1 MFASEV
7 LLWLGLFSLV
17 AFMYSAV
24 GHGGASGYLA
34 LLSLY
39 DVVPE
44 YMKPI
49 ALVLNMLVSGIAFFQ
64 FYRQGHFLWRLF
76 LPIAIFSVPMA
87 YWGGLTPLKDLWYQ
101 RGLGIFLVISVV
113 MLLWPKRTETPAMFP
128 LADSNSGTSGTD
140 APDSV
145 NKRVGWWNKK
155 TGVAAF
161 MGAVIGYVSGLLG
174 IGGGILLSP
183 VLLMIRWTHQKQ
195 TAAISAAFIFVNSAA
210 GLYGFV
216 QQHTPW
222 ITTAQKLGG
231 TTDTMLAGRCAFGD
245 PWFQVL
251 SILSVLILPVLLG
264 GLFGSWYGAKKF
276 NQTAMKYIL
285 CVVLLI
291 AAIKLLL

>member
-1 MFASEV
+1 M
-7 LLWLGLFSLV
+7 GLFFVV
-17 AFMYSAV
+17 AFLYSAV

-34 LLSLY
+34 LLSLH
-39 DVVPE
+39 DIAPE

-49 ALVLNMLVSGIAFFQ
+49 ALVLNLLVSGMAFIQ

-76 LPIAIFSVPMA
+76 LPIALFSVPMA

-101 RGLGIFLVISVV
+101 RGLGVFLLVSVA
-113 MLLWPKRTETPAMFP
+113 MMLWPR
-128 LADSNSGTSGTD
+128 DSGVGQGTSSNDGDVSNNGGGTL
-140 APDSV
+140 
-145 NKRVGWWNKK
+145 WNRQ
-155 TGVAAF
+155 TGIAAF

-183 VLLMIRWTHQKQ
+183 VLLMIRWTQQKQ

-210 GLYGFV
+210 GLLGFV

-222 ITTAQKLGG
+222 IMDSQRTGG
-231 TTDTMLAGRCAFGD
+231 EADAEMAGRCAFGD
-245 PWFQVL
+245 PWFAVVA
-251 SILSVLILPVLLG
+251 ILSVLILPVLLG

-276 NQTAMKYIL
+276 NQTVMKYIL

-291 AAIKLLL
+291 AAFKLLLP

>member
-1 MFASEV
+1 M
-7 LLWLGLFSLV
+7 LGLGGLTWVGLFFVV
-17 AFMYSAV
+17 AFLYSAV

-34 LLSLY
+34 LLSLH
-39 DVVPE
+39 DIAPE

-49 ALVLNMLVSGIAFFQ
+49 ALVLNLLVSGMAFIQ

-76 LPIAIFSVPMA
+76 LPIALFSVPMA

-101 RGLGIFLVISVV
+101 RGLGVFLLVSVA
-113 MLLWPKRTETPAMFP
+113 MMLWPR
-128 LADSNSGTSGTD
+128 DSGVGQGTSTTDGDVSNNGGGTL
-140 APDSV
+140 
-145 NKRVGWWNKK
+145 WNRQ
-155 TGVAAF
+155 TGIAAF

-183 VLLMIRWTHQKQ
+183 VLLMIRWTQQKQ

-210 GLYGFV
+210 GLLGFV

-222 ITTAQKLGG
+222 IIDSQKTGG
-231 TTDTMLAGRCAFGD
+231 VADAEMAGRCAFGD
-245 PWFQVL
+245 PWFAVVA
-251 SILSVLILPVLLG
+251 ILSVLILPVLLG

-276 NQTAMKYIL
+276 DQTVMKYIL

-291 AAIKLLL
+291 AAIKLLLP

>member
-1 MFASEV
+1 M
-7 LLWLGLFSLV
+7 GLFFVV
-17 AFMYSAV
+17 AFLYSAV

-34 LLSLY
+34 LLSLH
-39 DVVPE
+39 DIAPE

-49 ALVLNMLVSGIAFFQ
+49 ALVLNMLVSGMAFIQ

-76 LPIAIFSVPMA
+76 LPIALFSVPMA

-101 RGLGIFLVISVV
+101 RGLGVFLLVSVA
-113 MLLWPKRTETPAMFP
+113 MMLWPR
-128 LADSNSGTSGTD
+128 DSGVGQGTSSNDGDVSNNGGGTL
-140 APDSV
+140 
-145 NKRVGWWNKK
+145 WNRQ
-155 TGVAAF
+155 TGIAAF

-183 VLLMIRWTHQKQ
+183 VLLMIRWTQQKQ

-210 GLYGFV
+210 GLLGFV

-222 ITTAQKLGG
+222 IMDSQRTGG
-231 TTDTMLAGRCAFGD
+231 EADAEMAGRCAFGD
-245 PWFQVL
+245 PWFAVVA
-251 SILSVLILPVLLG
+251 ILSVLILPVLLG

-276 NQTAMKYIL
+276 NQTVMKYIL

-291 AAIKLLL
+291 AAIKLLLP

>member
-1 MFASEV
+1 M
-7 LLWLGLFSLV
+7 GLFFVV
-17 AFMYSAV
+17 AFLYSAV

-34 LLSLY
+34 LLSLH
-39 DVVPE
+39 DIAPE

-49 ALVLNMLVSGIAFFQ
+49 ALVLNLLVSGMAFIQ

-76 LPIAIFSVPMA
+76 LPIALFSVPMA

-101 RGLGIFLVISVV
+101 RGLGVFLLVSVA
-113 MLLWPKRTETPAMFP
+113 MMLWPR
-128 LADSNSGTSGTD
+128 DSGVGQGTSSNDGDVSNNGGGTL
-140 APDSV
+140 
-145 NKRVGWWNKK
+145 WNRQ
-155 TGVAAF
+155 TGIAAF

-183 VLLMIRWTHQKQ
+183 VLLMIRWTQQKQ

-210 GLYGFV
+210 GLLGFV

-222 ITTAQKLGG
+222 IIDSQKTGG
-231 TTDTMLAGRCAFGD
+231 VADAEMAGRCAFGD
-245 PWFQVL
+245 PWFAVVA
-251 SILSVLILPVLLG
+251 IFSVLILPVLLG

-276 NQTAMKYIL
+276 DQTVMKYIL

-291 AAIKLLL
+291 AAIKLLLP

>member
-1 MFASEV
+1 M
-7 LLWLGLFSLV
+7 LGLGGLTWVGLFFVV
-17 AFMYSAV
+17 AFLYSAV

-34 LLSLY
+34 LLSLH
-39 DVVPE
+39 DIAPE

-49 ALVLNMLVSGIAFFQ
+49 ALVLNLLVSGMAFIQ

-76 LPIAIFSVPMA
+76 LPIALFSVPMA

-101 RGLGIFLVISVV
+101 RGLGVFLLVSVA
-113 MLLWPKRTETPAMFP
+113 MMLWPR
-128 LADSNSGTSGTD
+128 DSGVGQGTSSNDGD
-140 APDSV
+140 VS
-145 NKRVGWWNKK
+145 NNGGGKLWNRQ
-155 TGVAAF
+155 TGIAAF

-183 VLLMIRWTHQKQ
+183 VLLMIRWTQQKQ

-210 GLYGFV
+210 GLLGFV

-222 ITTAQKLGG
+222 IVMSQKTGG
-231 TTDTMLAGRCAFGD
+231 EADAEMAGRCAFGD
-245 PWFQVL
+245 PWFAVVA
-251 SILSVLILPVLLG
+251 ILSVLILPVLLG

-276 NQTAMKYIL
+276 DQTVMKYIL

-291 AAIKLLL
+291 AAIKLLLP

>member
-1 MFASEV
+1 M
-7 LLWLGLFSLV
+7 LGLGGFTWTGLFFVV
-17 AFMYSAV
+17 AFLYSAV

-39 DVVPE
+39 DIVPE

-49 ALVLNMLVSGIAFFQ
+49 ALVLNLLVSGMAFIQ

-76 LPIAIFSVPMA
+76 LPIALFSVPMA

-101 RGLGIFLVISVV
+101 RGLGIFLLVSVV
-113 MLLWPKRTETPAMFP
+113 MILWPR
-128 LADSNSGTSGTD
+128 DSGMGQGTSSNDGD
-140 APDSV
+140 VS
-145 NKRVGWWNKK
+145 NKGGDKLWNRQ
-155 TGVAAF
+155 TGIAAF

-174 IGGGILLSP
+174 IGGGVLLSP
-183 VLLMIRWTHQKQ
+183 VLLMIRWTQQKQ

-222 ITTAQKLGG
+222 MINSQKTGG
-231 TTDTMLAGRCAFGD
+231 VSDAEMVGRCAFGE
-245 PWFQVL
+245 PWFAVVA
-251 SILSVLILPVLLG
+251 ILSVLILPVLLG

-276 NQTAMKYIL
+276 DQTVMKYIL
-285 CVVLLI
+285 CLVLLI
-291 AAIKLLL
+291 AAIKLLLP

>member
-1 MFASEV
+1 M
-7 LLWLGLFSLV
+7 LGLGGLTWVGLFFVV
-17 AFMYSAV
+17 AFLYSAI

-34 LLSLY
+34 LLSLH
-39 DVVPE
+39 DIAPE

-49 ALVLNMLVSGIAFFQ
+49 ALVLNLLVSGMAFIQ

-76 LPIAIFSVPMA
+76 LPIALFSVPMA

-101 RGLGIFLVISVV
+101 RGLGVFLLVSVA
-113 MLLWPKRTETPAMFP
+113 MMLWPR
-128 LADSNSGTSGTD
+128 DSGLGQGTSTTDGDVSNNGGGTL
-140 APDSV
+140 
-145 NKRVGWWNKK
+145 WNRQ
-155 TGVAAF
+155 TGIAAF

-183 VLLMIRWTHQKQ
+183 VLLMIRWTQQKQ

-210 GLYGFV
+210 GLLGFV

-222 ITTAQKLGG
+222 IIDSQKTGG
-231 TTDTMLAGRCAFGD
+231 VADAEMAGRCAFGD
-245 PWFQVL
+245 PWFAVVA
-251 SILSVLILPVLLG
+251 ILSVLILPVLLG

-276 NQTAMKYIL
+276 DQTVMKYIL

-291 AAIKLLL
+291 AAIKLLLP